1 MTVDS
6 WISQGNNLRQVI
18 LTIALISTVTSLKFI
33 YNFRIRK
40 SRKFSSIE
48 KIRKIKTTSNYLT
61 FISIFL
67 LFILWFSHLQTVMI
81 SFVAVVAAIVVATKE
96 VIMTFM
102 GGVLIKM
109 NNHYEVGDRI
119 EVDGIRG
126 FVVERNLTTTKVLE
140 IGPEKHS
147 QQTTGD
153 IITIPN
159 SLVLTKAVVN
169 ESYFKNYS
177 IKSFA
182 FSLPPGVTFDEFE
195 VELLSWSNEICK
207 DYLKEAKKIIE
218 KFCHKEGLLIPNVEP
233 RVRLVMTEKKEL
245 EVLLKLPAKNEYVGD
260 VEQNL
265 FRKYAL
271 CLTTLEKAKS

>member
-1 MTVDS
+1 MNIDS
-6 WISQGNNLRQVI
+6 WLSQGNNYRQVI
-18 LTIALISTVTSLKFI
+18 LTIILILVVTVFKFFF
-33 YNFRIRK
+33 NLRVRK
-40 SRKFSSIE
+40 SRKISSIE
-48 KIRKIKTTSNYLT
+48 KIRKIKSTSNYLT
-61 FISIFL
+61 FVSVIL
-67 LFILWFSHLQTVMI
+67 LFVLWFSHLQTVMI

-119 EVDGIRG
+119 EVDGLRG

-177 IKSFA
+177 IKSFT
-182 FSLPPGVTFDEFE
+182 FSLPEGVTFDEFE
-195 VELLSWSNEICK
+195 KELLDWSNEICK

-233 RVRLVMTEKKEL
+233 RVRLVMTDKKEL

-260 VEQNL
+260 VEQSL
-265 FRKYAL
+265 YRKYAHY
-271 CLTTLEKAKS
+271 LTTLVKS

>member
-1 MTVDS
+1 MVLES
-6 WISQGNNLRQVI
+6 WLSQGYNLRQVV
-18 LTIALISTVTSLKFI
+18 LTLLLIVAVVVFKFI
-33 YNFRIRK
+33 FNFRVRK
-40 SRKFSSIE
+40 SKKITSVE
-48 KIRKIKTTSNYLT
+48 KIRKIKSTSNYLT
-61 FISIFL
+61 FFTFIL
-67 LFILWFSHLQTVMI
+67 LFVLWFSHLQTVMI
-81 SFVAVVAAIVVATKE
+81 SLVAVAAAIVVATKE

-102 GGVLIKM
+102 GGVLIKI
-109 NNHYEVGDRI
+109 NNHYDVGDRI

-182 FSLPPGVTFDEFE
+182 FSMPTGVTFEEFE
-195 VELLSWSNEICK
+195 IELLQWSQEICK

-233 RVRLVMTEKKEL
+233 RVRLVMTDKKEL
-245 EVLLKLPAKNEYVGD
+245 EVLLKLPAKNEYIGD
-260 VEQNL
+260 VEQSL
-265 FRKYAL
+265 FRKYAHYL
-271 CLTTLEKAKS
+271 MTLEKAKS

>member
-1 MTVDS
+1 MNINS
-6 WISQGNNLRQVI
+6 WLSDGHNIGQVI
-18 LTIALISTVTSLKFI
+18 LTLLLISTAAIIKYVYS
-33 YNFRIRK
+33 FRIRK
-40 SRKFSSIE
+40 SRKISSVE
-48 KIRKIKTTSNYLT
+48 KIKKIKSSGNYITFTS
-61 FISIFL
+61 FIL

-81 SFVAVVAAIVVATKE
+81 SFVAVAAAIVVATKE

-102 GGVLIKM
+102 GGVLIKI
-109 NNHYEVGDRI
+109 NGHYDVGDRI

-159 SLVLTKAVVN
+159 SVVLTKSVVN

-182 FSLPPGVTFDEFE
+182 FPLPAGVTFEEFE
-195 VELLSWSNEICK
+195 VVLLQWSYDICSE
-207 DYLKEAKKIIE
+207 YLKEAKKIIE
-218 KFCHKEGLLIPNVEP
+218 KFCHKEGLVIPNVEP
-233 RVRLVMTEKKEL
+233 RVRLIMTDKKDL
-245 EVLLKLPAKNEYVGD
+245 EVLLKLPARNEYIGD

-265 FRKYAL
+265 LRKYAFYL
-271 CLTTLEKAKS
+271 VGLDKK